1 MRRSCPMGGGRGDIV
16 KKLRTTAVILAGAAL
31 AAAVALAALVA
42 SSQPEPVER
51 PGLISVGNVTATQV
65 EAEVVSVDESSI
77 TVRADGED
85 VEIGCLTESARWMK
99 SRATVGNR
107 VWVSYFANEDG
118 ATTLGDIRVLADG
131 TDAGGGPAP
140 GGDGYLPVA
149 SIRPGTASSDGS
161 PEGRSG
167 GSSSHNWSLRGSV
180 VEVVADS
187 SCVVMATDDEG
198 AGVLEP
204 GLVTVFIDWSQP
216 ALPSVSEISVGASY
230 EVRYMLPLLEPGY
243 VAADTIEPL

>member
-1 MRRSCPMGGGRGDIV
+1 MRDGRGDIV
-16 KKLRTTAVILAGAAL
+16 KKLQTTAAILAGAAL
-31 AAAVALAALVA
+31 AAVAALAALVA
-42 SSQPEPVER
+42 YSQPDPAER
-51 PGLISVGNVTATQV
+51 PGLISVGNVTT
-65 EAEVVSVDESSI
+65 S
-77 TVRADGED
+77 
-85 VEIGCLTESARWMK
+85 
-99 SRATVGNR
+99 
-107 VWVSYFANEDG
+107 
-118 ATTLGDIRVLADG
+118 LGDVGVLAEE
-131 TDAGGGPAP
+131 TEAGGEHAP
-140 GGDGYLPVA
+140 SDDGYLPVA
-149 SIRPGTASSDGS
+149 SIRSGAASSDGS
-161 PEGRSG
+161 AEGRSG

-180 VEVVADS
+180 VEVVAGS